1 MPGLAGR
8 RFAPEG
14 SGPGRLASPKF
25 RSVSSKATRAYRP
38 RGLPNLRPLHLCLPS
53 LFNAAQGVRTPFA
66 SPAGEQQ
73 RWVGSTRPTDE
84 GALRQGGSRE
94 RRLGRRSRVGV
105 DEVPCQGRS
114 GRTRGRRSPTSPPQ
128 HPQRGTCLHLLGAGT
143 STSTIAFSG
152 EGKRTRRGWLGG
164 GIWSPGPC
172 VPGAGPL
179 GAQAGPRVRPESPAE
194 TGSDNVCRPDQG
206 DVVRVQ
212 AVRVRARAQGPG
224 LHGGDVIM

>member
-1 MPGLAGR
+1 MLPRGFGPHLHPR
-8 RFAPEG
+8 PE
-14 SGPGRLASPKF
+14 
-25 RSVSSKATRAYRP
+25 SSKGGWDRP
-38 RGLPNLRPLHLCLPS
+38 GPPMEVLSAREAP
-53 LFNAAQGVRTPFA
+53 A
-66 SPAGEQQ
+66 S
-73 RWVGSTRPTDE
+73 
-84 GALRQGGSRE
+84 GA
-94 RRLGRRSRVGV
+94 LGRRSRVGV
-105 DEVPCQGRS
+105 DEVPSPGRS

-152 EGKRTRRGWLGG
+152 EGERTRRGWLGG

>member
-1 MPGLAGR
+1 MTSPIRGSSGVCRGRSKGRRSRRIGLAVVDDYVEWLGGGRPMNHVAGR
-8 RFAPEG
+8 R
-14 SGPGRLASPKF
+14 
-25 RSVSSKATRAYRP
+25 RSAVK
-38 RGLPNLRPLHLCLPS
+38 NLRPLHLCLPS

-94 RRLGRRSRVGV
+94 RRLGRWSHVGV

-143 STSTIAFSG
+143 STSTIAFRVGDRPRRFVWSG
-152 EGKRTRRGWLGG
+152 PPVPHGARPCGATGRAGKD
-164 GIWSPGPC
+164 PGPSESGQPDRGC
-172 VPGAGPL
+172 G
-179 GAQAGPRVRPESPAE
+179 RECEVR
-194 TGSDNVCRPDQG
+194 
-206 DVVRVQ
+206 
-212 AVRVRARAQGPG
+212 AVRVRARAPGPA
-224 LHGGDVIM
+224 

>member
-1 MPGLAGR
+1 MVVRARGR
-8 RFAPEG
+8 P
-14 SGPGRLASPKF
+14 SGQEVISSKF
-25 RSVSSKATRAYRP
+25 RSTSSKATRAYRP
-38 RGLPNLRPLHLCLPS
+38 RGLPNLHPLHLCLPR

-94 RRLGRRSRVGV
+94 RRLGRWSHVGV

-114 GRTRGRRSPTSPPQ
+114 GRTRGRRSPTSPPSIPSVERACTCWVLGPAR
-128 HPQRGTCLHLLGAGT
+128 PQLPFL
-143 STSTIAFSG
+143 G
-152 EGKRTRRGWLGG
+152 EGERTRRGWLGG

-194 TGSDNVCRPDQG
+194 TGSGNVCRPDQG
-206 DVVRVQ
+206 DVIRVQ

>member
-1 MPGLAGR
+1 MVVRARGR
-8 RFAPEG
+8 P
-14 SGPGRLASPKF
+14 SGQEVISSKF
-25 RSVSSKATRAYRP
+25 RSTSSKATRAYRP
-38 RGLPNLRPLHLCLPS
+38 RGLPNLRTLHLFLPWFVQCCPGDS
-53 LFNAAQGVRTPFA
+53 DPICVPGRRAAW
-66 SPAGEQQ
+66 
-73 RWVGSTRPTDE
+73 WVGSTRPTYE

-94 RRLGRRSRVGV
+94 QRLGRRSRVGE
-105 DEVPCQGRS
+105 DEVPSPGRS

-152 EGKRTRRGWLGG
+152 EGGRTRRGWLGG

>member
-1 MPGLAGR
+1 MPIVRVHGAHQGLRAGGPR
-8 RFAPEG
+8 PREAVREG
-14 SGPGRLASPKF
+14 VASPKF

-94 RRLGRRSRVGV
+94 RRLGRWSHVGV

-152 EGKRTRRGWLGG
+152 GWGTHTPRMARWWYLESWPLCPGRGAVGSTGRAPGETRE
-164 GIWSPGPC
+164 PG
-172 VPGAGPL
+172 
-179 GAQAGPRVRPESPAE
+179 
-194 TGSDNVCRPDQG
+194 
-206 DVVRVQ
+206 
-212 AVRVRARAQGPG
+212 
-224 LHGGDVIM
+224 